1 MGRRFVEGRTPPIQ
15 DASVVRVVL
24 KFEPSGDPPYSILTS
39 YPRETING

>member
-1 MGRRFVEGRTPPIQ
+1 MGRRFVAGRIPPVQ

-24 KFEPSGDPPYSILTS
+24 KFEPSGNPPYSILTS